1 MPSKF
6 DFYRMDPSLMPF
18 PAFRFMRILLLEN
31 LTHNMALV
39 HIMWA
44 TFESEAIPLKRFPSR
59 DSLLVSMGCSFHKM
73 DAFFHRKPVGQCRLR
88 GTSNPQQLKPP
99 SNWNTKKGKQ
109 NIQTR
114 KELLLRSKKNFSLED
129 KTGTSDCG
137 FGLKLSANRTAVKVP
152 KANKLTRVE
161 SKVLNQNFR

>member
-6 DFYRMDPSLMPF
+6 DFYRMDPSLMPI

-73 DAFFHRKPVGQCRLR
+73 DAFFHQKTGWSMPAERNIKTPK
-88 GTSNPQQLKPP
+88 QLKHR
-99 SNWNTKKGKQ
+99 KGKQ

-114 KELLLRSKKNFSLED
+114 KEQEEIFFRRQNWDIGLWFETFSKS
-129 KTGTSDCG
+129 
-137 FGLKLSANRTAVKVP
+137 NRG
-152 KANKLTRVE
+152 
-161 SKVLNQNFR
+161 